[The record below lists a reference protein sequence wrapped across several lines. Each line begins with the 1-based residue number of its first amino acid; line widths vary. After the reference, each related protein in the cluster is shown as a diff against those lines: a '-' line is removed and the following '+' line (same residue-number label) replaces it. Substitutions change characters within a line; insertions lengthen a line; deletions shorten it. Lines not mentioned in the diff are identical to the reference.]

1 MGKRSLSLATAAAA
15 NPIETPP
22 LRFSTRWAPWYV
34 ALICAAIVSPF
45 YAAYTGPNDEFT
57 GIAIAISIPATYLL
71 LQLACN
77 THRVRVYPDRIRVSD
92 GPVPHWFPR
101 TIPRAEIQS
110 CYLDYIVQSSKRRG
124 HSDYYLA
131 GVVTTQSE
139 FVKIAGP
146 LSPEDAAVDAARQ
159 FAAVLDS
166 QSGHRPL
173 EIRWE
178 SSDRASSMRL
188 LVAVWL
194 ALFLVAILSGAY
206 WELSRSHRSADPRKL
221 EMPL

>member
-1 MGKRSLSLATAAAA
+1 M
-15 NPIETPP
+15 TPP

-34 ALICAAIVSPF
+34 AVICAAIVSPF
-45 YAAYTGPNDEFT
+45 YLAYNHPLDEFT
-57 GIAIAISIPATYLL
+57 GIAIAITIPATYLL
-71 LQLACN
+71 LQLSLN
-77 THRVRVYPDRIRVSD
+77 TRRVRIYPDRIRVSD

-101 TIPRAEIQS
+101 TIPRAQIQS
-110 CYLDYIVQSSKRRG
+110 CYLDYVIQGSKRSGYSR
-124 HSDYYLA
+124 YYLV

-139 FVKIAGP
+139 FVRIAGP
-146 LSPEDAAVDAARQ
+146 LFAEDAAVDAARQ
-159 FAAVLDS
+159 FAAVLNS
-166 QSGHRPL
+166 ESGHRPL

-194 ALFLVAILSGAY
+194 ALFLAAILAGAY
-206 WELSRSHRSADPRKL
+206 WELSRNHRSADPRKL